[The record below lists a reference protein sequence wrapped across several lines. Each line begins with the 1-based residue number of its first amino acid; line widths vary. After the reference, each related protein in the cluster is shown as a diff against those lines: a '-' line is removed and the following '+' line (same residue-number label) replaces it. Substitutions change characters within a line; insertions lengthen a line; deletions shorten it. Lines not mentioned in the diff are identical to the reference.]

1 MHELPATQNILDI
14 AVDEAK
20 KAGASRITAINIVI
34 GELSSFIDESIQ
46 MYFDIIS
53 EGTAAYGAKL
63 IFKRIPAVFACR
75 RCGAEFNLKSG
86 NGDDSDNGGS
96 PNSRKGRVVGP
107 YAVICQHCGGNGVLA
122 DKARDFY
129 IDSVEVDIDNAD

>member
-1 MHELPATQNILDI
+1 MHEFPAAQNILDI

-53 EGTAAYGAKL
+53 EGTAAHGAKL
-63 IFKRIPAVFACR
+63 VFKRIPAVFACR
-75 RCGAEFNLKSG
+75 RCGSEFSLKR
-86 NGDDSDNGGS
+86 GGS
-96 PNSRKGRVVGP
+96 RSSHEDRIGGP
-107 YAVICQHCGGNGVLA
+107 GAVICPHCGGNGVLA
-122 DKARDFY
+122 EKARDFY
-129 IDSVEVDIDNAD
+129 IDSVEVDIDNGD